1 MKLLN
6 RNGIV
11 CYIVQAATLRSGART
26 SVLGLINHDY
36 VDSGHKLY
44 VFVHVILILDYI
56 PLPCAVKTNTNS
68 VSYSTR
74 LETRTKECELRAS
87 QCALRM
93 HQGEMKV
100 NITELRFFNYYVVIA
115 L

>member
-1 MKLLN
+1 MHLLN
-6 RNGIV
+6 S
-11 CYIVQAATLRSGART
+11 A
-26 SVLGLINHDY
+26 
-36 VDSGHKLY
+36 
-44 VFVHVILILDYI
+44 
-56 PLPCAVKTNTNS
+56 
-68 VSYSTR
+68 R

-100 NITELRFFNYYVVIA
+100 TIIELMSDDYYVAIA

>member
-1 MKLLN
+1 M
-6 RNGIV
+6 
-11 CYIVQAATLRSGART
+11 
-26 SVLGLINHDY
+26 LGLINHDY
-36 VDSGHKLY
+36 VYSGQQLSG
-44 VFVHVILILDYI
+44 FAHVNLILDYI
-56 PLPCAVKTNTNS
+56 PLPCAIKTNTNS

-100 NITELRFFNYYVVIA
+100 NIIELRFDNYYVAIA